1 MKNCTKKCAC
11 PAATE
16 ADTMHS
22 EYQYNTT
29 RTRARQARK
38 RVLTDKHIRAALT
51 AIGFALLIAAA
62 SAGPCDAL
70 CRGRRTAGHVGRRRT
85 SYSIR
90 LKEEDNYA

>member
-22 EYQYNTT
+22 EYSYYTTT
-29 RTRARQARK
+29 RAWARQARK
-38 RVLTDKHIRAALT
+38 RSLTDKHIRAALT

-62 SAGPCDAL
+62 SADNAELLNGWATFFVAAVGVL
-70 CRGRRTAGHVGRRRT
+70 AMWTGTAR
-85 SYSIR
+85 
-90 LKEEDNYA
+90 NA

>member
-22 EYQYNTT
+22 EYDYYTIT
-29 RTRARQARK
+29 SARARQARRK
-38 RVLTDKHIRAALT
+38 SLTDKHIRAALT

-62 SAGPCDAL
+62 SADNAELLG
-70 CRGRRTAGHVGRRRT
+70 GRATLFVAAVGVLAMWTGTAR
-85 SYSIR
+85 
-90 LKEEDNYA
+90 NA

>member
-22 EYQYNTT
+22 EYSYYNTT
-29 RTRARQARK
+29 SARARQARK
-38 RVLTDKHIRAALT
+38 KSLTDKHIRAALT

-62 SAGPCDAL
+62 SADNAELLGGRATLFVAAVGVLAMWTGTARDA
-70 CRGRRTAGHVGRRRT
+70 
-85 SYSIR
+85 
-90 LKEEDNYA
+90 

>member
-62 SAGPCDAL
+62 SADNAELLG
-70 CRGRRTAGHVGRRRT
+70 GRATLFVAVVGLLAMWVGGAHHTA
-85 SYSIR
+85 
-90 LKEEDNYA
+90 

>member
-22 EYQYNTT
+22 EYDYYTNTSA
-29 RTRARQARK
+29 RARQARK

-62 SAGPCDAL
+62 SADNAELLG
-70 CRGRRTAGHVGRRRT
+70 GRATLFVAAVGVLAMWTGTAR
-85 SYSIR
+85 
-90 LKEEDNYA
+90 NA

>member
-22 EYQYNTT
+22 EYGYYITT
-29 RTRARQARK
+29 SARARQAREK
-38 RVLTDKHIRAALT
+38 SLTDKHIRAALT

-62 SAGPCDAL
+62 SADNAELLG
-70 CRGRRTAGHVGRRRT
+70 GRATLFVAAVGVLAMWTGTAR
-85 SYSIR
+85 
-90 LKEEDNYA
+90 NA

>member
-22 EYQYNTT
+22 EYGYYSNTSA
-29 RTRARQARK
+29 RARQARK
-38 RVLTDKHIRAALT
+38 KSLTDKHIRAALT

-62 SAGPCDAL
+62 SADNAELLG
-70 CRGRRTAGHVGRRRT
+70 GRATLFVAAVGVLAMWTGTAR
-85 SYSIR
+85 
-90 LKEEDNYA
+90 NA

>member
-22 EYQYNTT
+22 EYSYYTNTSA
-29 RTRARQARK
+29 RARQARK
-38 RVLTDKHIRAALT
+38 KSLTDKHIRAALT

-62 SAGPCDAL
+62 SADNAELLGGHATL
-70 CRGRRTAGHVGRRRT
+70 FVAAVGVLAMWTGTAR
-85 SYSIR
+85 
-90 LKEEDNYA
+90 NA

>member
-22 EYQYNTT
+22 EYSYYNT
-29 RTRARQARK
+29 RSARARQARK
-38 RVLTDKHIRAALT
+38 RALTDKHIRAALT

-62 SAGPCDAL
+62 SADNAELLG
-70 CRGRRTAGHVGRRRT
+70 GRATLFVAAVGVLAMWTGTAR
-85 SYSIR
+85 
-90 LKEEDNYA
+90 NA

>member
-22 EYQYNTT
+22 EYSYYNT
-29 RTRARQARK
+29 RSARARQARK
-38 RVLTDKHIRAALT
+38 KSLTGKHIRAALT

-62 SAGPCDAL
+62 SADNAELLG
-70 CRGRRTAGHVGRRRT
+70 GRATLFVAAVGVLAMWTGTAR
-85 SYSIR
+85 
-90 LKEEDNYA
+90 NA

>member
-62 SAGPCDAL
+62 SADNAELLG
-70 CRGRRTAGHVGRRRT
+70 GRATLFVAAVGLLAMWVGGAHHTA
-85 SYSIR
+85 
-90 LKEEDNYA
+90 

>member
-22 EYQYNTT
+22 EYSYYNT
-29 RTRARQARK
+29 RSARARQARK
-38 RVLTDKHIRAALT
+38 KSFTDKHIRAALT

-62 SAGPCDAL
+62 SADNAELLG
-70 CRGRRTAGHVGRRRT
+70 GRATLFVAAVGVLAMWTGTAR
-85 SYSIR
+85 
-90 LKEEDNYA
+90 NA